1 MSLRLPRNW
10 DFSTFRA
17 ETAKIARSKSVMP
30 GEGSPGS
37 THTGLKR
44 SMEKPLKTGWL
55 KKQRSIVKN
64 WQLRFF
70 VLRGN
75 VLTYHKD
82 DRESAVQGTIPLF
95 SCQVNELPS
104 NADDK
109 FLFEIIPSSST
120 DRERET
126 YVLMATSQSEME
138 EWVRSIRKAI
148 GSRSN
153 GVFGKSLPDI
163 MVYEKKFG
171 PRLVPI
177 LVEKCAEFIREHG
190 LNEEGIFRLPGQ
202 DNQVKQFREAFD
214 AGERPSFPSDTD
226 VHTVGSLLKLY
237 LRELPEPVVPWS
249 QYQDFL
255 DSTLMLDAATA
266 LGKEKLE
273 KQISLL
279 PKVNYNLLSYVCRFL
294 FEVQQ
299 NSKVNKMSVENL
311 ATVMGVN
318 LFKPQVEDAIS
329 MMKGTPMIQKV
340 MTVMIRHHE
349 LLFPPS
355 KDRLP
360 SPLPSKK
367 NKSKKTSNPRSFVG
381 WESAEC
387 EASSLSESPEEE
399 EVDTPEEPKR
409 DEWSSEAG
417 SEDTPLSPSSAF
429 SPTTDPWPDS
439 PRKRT
444 QTLPSLSCPAAGKTS
459 REPGWERWSRFQES
473 FNENEE
479 KTFSEDI
486 FKLLD
491 LQKVTFSPT
500 QKSEQEKVEGQTYT
514 EDTNLYKTGSNVV
527 AKQIDA
533 PKTQAQSI
541 EPLPKPQPRNNV
553 SMAAL
558 SREKPAAPATPAAL
572 ALQKGNETQ
581 PGNTDSTNII
591 NSLQQKNKELSA
603 TVAELQ
609 AALEAERRRKAALEI
624 LLRNAERS
632 RDEALTRNEQLNRE
646 IQEFLNRPTAG
657 PS

>member
-37 THTGLKR
+37 THTGFKR

-109 FLFEIIPSSST
+109 FLFEIIPGSST
-120 DRERET
+120 DRERDA
-126 YVLMATSQSEME
+126 YVLMATSQSEIE

-153 GVFGKSLPDI
+153 GVFGKSLSDI

-171 PRLVPI
+171 SRLVPI
-177 LVEKCAEFIREHG
+177 LVEKCAEFIREQG
-190 LNEEGIFRLPGQ
+190 LIEEGIFRLPGQ

-226 VHTVGSLLKLY
+226 VHTVASLLKLY
-237 LRELPEPVVPWS
+237 LRELPEPVVPWT

-266 LGKEKLE
+266 AGKEKLE
-273 KQISLL
+273 EQISLL
-279 PKVNYNLLSYVCRFL
+279 PKVNYNLLSYICRFL

-355 KDRLP
+355 KDMLP

-367 NKSKKTSNPRSFVG
+367 NKSKKNSNPRSFVG

-387 EASSLSESPEEE
+387 ELSSLSESPEEE
-399 EVDTPEEPKR
+399 EMDTPEEERK
-409 DEWSSEAG
+409 DLWSSETG
-417 SEDTPLSPSSAF
+417 SEGTSI
-429 SPTTDPWPDS
+429 SPTSPFSSTTDMWPDS

-444 QTLPSLSCPAAGKTS
+444 QTLPSLGCPSVGKTV
-459 REPGWERWSRFQES
+459 REPSWEHWSRFQES

-491 LQKVTFSPT
+491 LQKVTLFSGG
-500 QKSEQEKVEGQTYT
+500 QKSEKEKVEGQKDT
-514 EDTNLYKTGSNVV
+514 EDTGLHMTVSDVV
-527 AKQIDA
+527 DKQIDA
-533 PKTQAQSI
+533 LKTQALSTT
-541 EPLPKPQPRNNV
+541 PLPKPRPSNEV
-553 SMAAL
+553 SAAAV
-558 SREKPAAPATPAAL
+558 SREKPAAPSAP
-572 ALQKGNETQ
+572 ALQKSSAAQSE
-581 PGNTDSTNII
+581 NTDSTNII
-591 NSLQQKNKELSA
+591 NSFQQKNKELSA
-603 TVAELQ
+603 TVTELQ
-609 AALEAERRRKAALEI
+609 AALEAERRCKAALEI

-632 RDEALTRNEQLNRE
+632 RDEALMHNERLNRE
-646 IQEFLNRPTAG
+646 IQEFLSRPITG

>member
-10 DFSTFRA
+10 DFSTLRA
-17 ETAKIARSKSVMP
+17 ETARIARSKSVMP

-37 THTGLKR
+37 THTGFRK

-55 KKQRSIVKN
+55 KKQRSFVKN

-82 DRESAVQGTIPLF
+82 DKESALQGTIPLF

-109 FLFEIIPSSST
+109 FLFEIVPVVSGAAGGST
-120 DRERET
+120 DRERDV

-148 GSRSN
+148 ASRSSE
-153 GVFGKSLPDI
+153 VFGKSLPDI
-163 MVYEKKFG
+163 MEYEKKFG
-171 PRLVPI
+171 PHLVPI
-177 LVEKCAEFIREHG
+177 LVEKCAEFIRVHG
-190 LNEEGIFRLPGQ
+190 LHEEGIFRLPGQ

-226 VHTVGSLLKLY
+226 VHTVASLLKLY
-237 LRELPEPVVPWS
+237 LRELPEPVVPWT

-266 LGKEKLE
+266 AGKEKLE

-279 PKVNYNLLSYVCRFL
+279 PKVNYNLLSYICRFL
-294 FEVQQ
+294 FEVQR

-318 LFKPQVEDAIS
+318 LFKPQVEDAFS

-355 KDRLP
+355 KDKLP

-367 NKSKKTSNPRSFVG
+367 HKSKKTSNPRSFVG

-387 EASSLSESPEEE
+387 EVSSLSESPEEE
-399 EVDTPEEPKR
+399 EADTPEDESR
-409 DEWSSEAG
+409 DTCPSEVRSDDA
-417 SEDTPLSPSSAF
+417 PPSPSAY
-429 SPTTDPWPDS
+429 SPITDTWTSS

-444 QTLPSLSCPAAGKTS
+444 QTLPSLGCPPTVKTG
-459 REPGWERWSRFQES
+459 REQGWDRWSRFQES
-473 FNENEE
+473 FNESDE
-479 KTFSEDI
+479 KTLSEDI
-486 FKLLD
+486 FKILD
-491 LQKVTFSPT
+491 LQKVTLFSGG
-500 QKSEQEKVEGQTYT
+500 QKNENDKAELDKERENTGTDGVGKQT
-514 EDTNLYKTGSNVV
+514 
-527 AKQIDA
+527 DA
-533 PKTQAQSI
+533 PKAQVQSTG
-541 EPLPKPQPRNNV
+541 PLPKSQMSKEASVPN
-553 SMAAL
+553 L
-558 SREKPAAPATPAAL
+558 GREKPDGGN
-572 ALQKGNETQ
+572 ALQQSNAGEAE
-581 PGNTDSTNII
+581 NTAHII
-591 NSLQQKNKELSA
+591 KSLQEKNRELVA

-609 AALEAERRRKAALEI
+609 AALEAERRSKAALES
-624 LLRNAERS
+624 LLRKAERS
-632 RDEALTRNEQLNRE
+632 RDEALTRNEQLN
-646 IQEFLNRPTAG
+646 IQGFLNRPTTG

>member
-17 ETAKIARSKSVMP
+17 ETAKIARSKSVIP

-37 THTGLKR
+37 THTGFKK

-75 VLTYHKD
+75 SLTYHKD
-82 DRESAVQGTIPLF
+82 DKESTVQGTIPLF

-109 FLFEIIPSSST
+109 FLFEIIPAGSST
-120 DRERET
+120 DRERDA

-138 EWVRSIRKAI
+138 EWVRCIRKAI

-153 GVFGKSLPDI
+153 EVFGKSLPDI

-171 PRLVPI
+171 ARLVPI

-190 LNEEGIFRLPGQ
+190 LVEEGIFRLPGQ

-226 VHTVGSLLKLY
+226 VHTVASLLKLY
-237 LRELPEPVVPWS
+237 LRELPEPVVPWT

-255 DSTLMLDAATA
+255 DSTLMLDATTA
-266 LGKEKLE
+266 AGKEKLE
-273 KQISLL
+273 KQISFL
-279 PKVNYNLLSYVCRFL
+279 PKVNYNILSYICRFL

-355 KDRLP
+355 KDMKP
-360 SPLPSKK
+360 SPLPSRK
-367 NKSKKTSNPRSFVG
+367 NKSKKTSNSFVG

-387 EASSLSESPEEE
+387 EVSSLSESPEEE
-399 EVDTPEEPKR
+399 EVDTPEEQRK
-409 DEWSSEAG
+409 ELWSSETESA
-417 SEDTPLSPSSAF
+417 TISPTEF
-429 SPTTDPWPDS
+429 SPTTDTWSES

-444 QTLPSLSCPAAGKTS
+444 QTLPSLGCPPVARIA
-459 REPGWERWSRFQES
+459 REPNWDRWSRFPDS
-473 FNENEE
+473 FNENDE
-479 KTFSEDI
+479 KTLSEDI

-491 LQKVTFSPT
+491 LQKVTLFSGV
-500 QKSEQEKVEGQTYT
+500 QKSENEKAEKGQKDKDNT
-514 EDTNLYKTGSNVV
+514 DSCKTGSDVV
-527 AKQIDA
+527 VKQVDP
-533 PKTQAQSI
+533 PKAQAQNTAHV
-541 EPLPKPQPRNNV
+541 PKPQPRIVV
-553 SMAAL
+553 SQAAL
-558 SREKPAAPATPAAL
+558 SKEKPAAPAQQT
-572 ALQKGNETQ
+572 NNTVQ
-581 PGNTDSTNII
+581 PENTDSTSVI

-609 AALEAERRRKAALEI
+609 AALEAERHSKSALEI

-632 RDEALTRNEQLNRE
+632 RDEALTRNQQLNRE

>member
-37 THTGLKR
+37 THTGI
-44 SMEKPLKTGWL
+44 KPLKRGWL

-109 FLFEIIPSSST
+109 FLFEIIPDSCS
-120 DRERET
+120 DRERDI

-153 GVFGKSLPDI
+153 HVFGKSLSDI

-171 PRLVPI
+171 SRLVPI

-190 LNEEGIFRLPGQ
+190 LHEEGIFRLPGQ

-237 LRELPEPVVPWS
+237 LRELPEPVVPWT

-255 DSTLMLDAATA
+255 DSTLVLDAATA
-266 LGKEKLE
+266 AGKEKLE

-279 PKVNYNLLSYVCRFL
+279 PKVNYNLLSYICRFL

-349 LLFPPS
+349 LLFPLS
-355 KDRLP
+355 KDVMP
-360 SPLPSKK
+360 SPPPSKK

-387 EASSLSESPEEE
+387 EVSSLSESPEEE
-399 EVDTPEEPKR
+399 DVDTPEAERR
-409 DEWSSEAG
+409 DVWPSEVG
-417 SEDTPLSPSSAF
+417 SEEAPISPSSPI
-429 SPTTDPWPDS
+429 SPVLDTWTGS

-444 QTLPSLSCPAAGKTS
+444 QTLPSLGCPAVGTKG
-459 REPGWERWSRFQES
+459 REPTWDHWSKFQES
-473 FNENEE
+473 FNESDE
-479 KTFSEDI
+479 KTLSEDI
-486 FKLLD
+486 FKILD
-491 LQKVTFSPT
+491 LQKVTLFSGG
-500 QKSEQEKVEGQTYT
+500 QKSENEKVEEENEK
-514 EDTNLYKTGSNVV
+514 EDTGLDKTCNDVV
-527 AKQIDA
+527 KETDS
-533 PKTQAQSI
+533 PKEQTQSTV
-541 EPLPKPQPRNNV
+541 PMPKPRLTKEV
-553 SMAAL
+553 SAL
-558 SREKPAAPATPAAL
+558 SLGREKPAELESGTV
-572 ALQKGNETQ
+572 LQQSNA
-581 PGNTDSTNII
+581 S
-591 NSLQQKNKELSA
+591 QQKNADTTHLINSIQQKNRELSA

-609 AALEAERRRKAALEI
+609 AALEAERRCKAAFEI

-632 RDEALTRNEQLNRE
+632 RDEALMRNEQLNRD
-646 IQEFLNRPTAG
+646 IQEFLNRPTSG
-657 PS
+657 TS

>member
-1 MSLRLPRNW
+1 MCVISAIFEEMSLRLPRNW

-17 ETAKIARSKSVMP
+17 ETAKIARSKSVIP

-37 THTGLKR
+37 THTGFRR

-55 KKQRSIVKN
+55 KKQRSFVKN

-75 VLTYHKD
+75 ILTYHKD
-82 DRESAVQGTIPLF
+82 DKESALQGTIPLF
-95 SCQVNELPS
+95 SCKVNELPS

-109 FLFEIIPSSST
+109 FLFEIVPGGTT
-120 DRERET
+120 DRERDAF
-126 YVLMATSQSEME
+126 VLMATSQSEME

-148 GSRSN
+148 GSRSSE
-153 GVFGKSLPDI
+153 VFGKNLPDI
-163 MVYEKKFG
+163 MEYEKKFG
-171 PRLVPI
+171 QHLVPI

-226 VHTVGSLLKLY
+226 VHTVASLLKLY
-237 LRELPEPVVPWS
+237 LRELPEPVILWT

-255 DSTLMLDAATA
+255 DSTLMLDATTA
-266 LGKEKLE
+266 AGKERLE

-279 PKVNYNLLSYVCRFL
+279 PKVNYNLLSYICRFL
-294 FEVQQ
+294 YEVQR

-318 LFKPQVEDAIS
+318 LFKPQVEDAFS

-355 KDRLP
+355 KDKLP
-360 SPLPSKK
+360 SPLPCKK
-367 NKSKKTSNPRSFVG
+367 HKSKKTTNPRSFVG

-387 EASSLSESPEEE
+387 EVSSLSESPEEE
-399 EVDTPEEPKR
+399 EADAPEDDSR
-409 DEWSSEAG
+409 DMWP
-417 SEDTPLSPSSAF
+417 SEDDATSPALSPVE
-429 SPTTDPWPDS
+429 DS
-439 PRKRT
+439 WTGSLRKRT
-444 QTLPSLSCPAAGKTS
+444 QTLPSFSCPATG
-459 REPGWERWSRFQES
+459 RELGWERWSRFQES
-473 FNENEE
+473 FNESDE

-486 FKLLD
+486 FKILD
-491 LQKVTFSPT
+491 IDKGTIFSGG
-500 QKSEQEKVEGQTYT
+500 QKSEKERVEVQKEQGL
-514 EDTNLYKTGSNVV
+514 DKTGTDSLV
-527 AKQIDA
+527 KQTDT
-533 PKTQAQSI
+533 KAQVQSTGL
-541 EPLPKPQPRNNV
+541 LPEQR
-553 SMAAL
+553 L
-558 SREKPAAPATPAAL
+558 SKEASVPNLGREKPTAVDGGT
-572 ALQKGNETQ
+572 ALQQSNAGQ
-581 PGNTDSTNII
+581 PENTDTAHII
-591 NSLQQKNKELSA
+591 KSLREKNRELVA

-609 AALEAERRRKAALEI
+609 AELEAERRSKAALEI
-624 LLRNAERS
+624 SLRNAERT
-632 RDEALTRNEQLNRE
+632 RDEALTRNEQLNKD
-646 IQEFLNRPTAG
+646 IQKFINRPTAG

>member
-37 THTGLKR
+37 THTGFKR

-95 SCQVNELPS
+95 SCHVNELPS

-109 FLFEIIPSSST
+109 FLFEIIPAGSST
-120 DRERET
+120 DREREREA

-153 GVFGKSLPDI
+153 GVFGKSLSDI

-214 AGERPSFPSDTD
+214 AGERPSFPCDTD

-237 LRELPEPVVPWS
+237 LRELPEPVVPWT

-255 DSTLMLDAATA
+255 DSTLMLDATTA
-266 LGKEKLE
+266 AGKEKLE
-273 KQISLL
+273 EQISLL
-279 PKVNYNLLSYVCRFL
+279 PKVNYNLLSYICRFL

-299 NSKVNKMSVENL
+299 NSKVNKMSIENL

-355 KDRLP
+355 KDMLP

-367 NKSKKTSNPRSFVG
+367 SKSKKNSNPRSFVG

-387 EASSLSESPEEE
+387 EVSSLSESPEEE
-399 EVDTPEEPKR
+399 EMDTPEEERK
-409 DEWSSEAG
+409 DLWSSKTG
-417 SEDTPLSPSSAF
+417 SEDTPLSPSSPF
-429 SPTTDPWPDS
+429 SSATDTWPDS

-444 QTLPSLSCPAAGKTS
+444 QTLPSLGCPPAGRG
-459 REPGWERWSRFQES
+459 REPSWERWSRFQES

-491 LQKVTFSPT
+491 LQKVTLFSGG
-500 QKSEQEKVEGQTYT
+500 QKSEKEKVEGQKDT
-514 EDTNLYKTGSNVV
+514 EDTGLHKTGSDVV
-527 AKQIDA
+527 DKQIDA
-533 PKTQAQSI
+533 VKPQAQSTT
-541 EPLPKPQPRNNV
+541 PVPKPRPSNDV
-553 SMAAL
+553 TAPAV
-558 SREKPAAPATPAAL
+558 SREKTVEPTAA
-572 ALQKGNETQ
+572 ALQKSNPAQ
-581 PGNTDSTNII
+581 PENTDSTNII
-591 NSLQQKNKELSA
+591 SSLQQKNKELSA
-603 TVAELQ
+603 TVAKLQ
-609 AALEAERRRKAALEI
+609 AALEAERRCKAALEI
-624 LLRNAERS
+624 LLRNAEHS
-632 RDEALTRNEQLNRE
+632 RDEALVRNEQLNRE

>member
-17 ETAKIARSKSVMP
+17 ETAKIARSKSVIP
-30 GEGSPGS
+30 GEVSPGS
-37 THTGLKR
+37 THTGFKK

-82 DRESAVQGTIPLF
+82 DRESALQGTIPLF

-109 FLFEIIPSSST
+109 FLFEIIPGCST
-120 DRERET
+120 DRERDA

-153 GVFGKSLPDI
+153 GVFGKSLSDI

-171 PRLVPI
+171 HRQVPI

-190 LNEEGIFRLPGQ
+190 LIEEGIFRLPGQ

-237 LRELPEPVVPWS
+237 LRELPEPVVPWT

-255 DSTLMLDAATA
+255 DSTLMLDATTA
-266 LGKEKLE
+266 AGVEKLE

-279 PKVNYNLLSYVCRFL
+279 PKVNYNLLSYICRFL

-349 LLFPPS
+349 RLFPPS
-355 KDRLP
+355 KDKQP

-387 EASSLSESPEEE
+387 DVSSLSESPEEE
-399 EVDTPEEPKR
+399 EVDTPEDEKR

-417 SEDTPLSPSSAF
+417 SEDTPLSPSSSF
-429 SPTTDPWPDS
+429 SPSIDVWPDS

-444 QTLPSLSCPAAGKTS
+444 QTLPSLGCPAVVKTG
-459 REPGWERWSRFQES
+459 REPWDRWSRFQES
-473 FNENEE
+473 FNENDE

-491 LQKVTFSPT
+491 LQKVTLFSGE
-500 QKSEQEKVEGQTYT
+500 KSEKEKVDGQKDT
-514 EDTNLYKTGSNVV
+514 EYDVV
-527 AKQIDA
+527 VNQIDA
-533 PKTQAQSI
+533 PKTQAQGTS
-541 EPLPKPQPRNNV
+541 PLPKPQPRNNERV
-553 SMAAL
+553 VAL
-558 SREKPAAPATPAAL
+558 SRDKPAAPVDP
-572 ALQKGNETQ
+572 ALQKSNAAQQE
-581 PGNTDSTNII
+581 NTDTTNII
-591 NSLQQKNKELSA
+591 SSLQQKNKELSA
-603 TVAELQ
+603 TVVELQ
-609 AALEAERRRKAALEI
+609 AALEAESRRSAGLEI
-624 LLRNAERS
+624 LLRNTERS

-646 IQEFLNRPTAG
+646 IQEFLNRPTGG

>member
-37 THTGLKR
+37 THTGFKR

-109 FLFEIIPSSST
+109 FLFEIIPGSST
-120 DRERET
+120 DRERD
-126 YVLMATSQSEME
+126 VLMATSQSEME

-148 GSRSN
+148 GSRSS
-153 GVFGKSLPDI
+153 GVFGKSLSDI

-171 PRLVPI
+171 SRLVPI

-190 LNEEGIFRLPGQ
+190 LIEEGIFRLPGQ

-226 VHTVGSLLKLY
+226 VHTVASLLKLY
-237 LRELPEPVVPWS
+237 LRELPEPVVPWT
-249 QYQDFL
+249 QYQAFL

-266 LGKEKLE
+266 AGKEKLE
-273 KQISLL
+273 EQISLL
-279 PKVNYNLLSYVCRFL
+279 PKVNYNLLSYICRFL

-355 KDRLP
+355 KDKQP
-360 SPLPSKK
+360 SPLPNKK
-367 NKSKKTSNPRSFVG
+367 NKSKKNSNPRSFVG

-387 EASSLSESPEEE
+387 EVSSLSESPEEE
-399 EVDTPEEPKR
+399 EMDTLEEERK
-409 DEWSSEAG
+409 DLWSSETG
-417 SEDTPLSPSSAF
+417 SEGTPLSPTSPFSS
-429 SPTTDPWPDS
+429 TTDMWPDS

-444 QTLPSLSCPAAGKTS
+444 QTLPSLGCPSVGKTV
-459 REPGWERWSRFQES
+459 REPSWCRFQES

-491 LQKVTFSPT
+491 LQNVTLFSGG
-500 QKSEQEKVEGQTYT
+500 QKSEKEKVEGHKDT
-514 EDTNLYKTGSNVV
+514 EDTGLHKTASDVV
-527 AKQIDA
+527 DKQIDA
-533 PKTQAQSI
+533 QITQAQI
-541 EPLPKPQPRNNV
+541 TTPLPKPRLRNEV
-553 SMAAL
+553 SAAAV
-558 SREKPAAPATPAAL
+558 SREKPAAPSAP
-572 ALQKGNETQ
+572 ALQKSNAAQ
-581 PGNTDSTNII
+581 PENTDSIII

-603 TVAELQ
+603 TVTELQ
-609 AALEAERRRKAALEI
+609 AALEAERRSKAALEI

-646 IQEFLNRPTAG
+646 IQEFLSRPTAG